1 MNIEDLLKRRINLQ
15 EIKLIM
21 AWVTRSNTRRAHL
34 WQLAK
39 SNERQTSVNAL
50 WVLTH
55 LSATDSKW
63 LGSLQDELI
72 DMLLIEN
79 DRSKKRLLLKL
90 LREQEFHP
98 ESLRTDLIDY
108 CLSKINSECEA
119 YATRA
124 FCIYVAF
131 KMCRHYPELAAELK
145 EHLAVLSHQNLS
157 PGLTCARRKTLAAI
171 DKL

>member
-1 MNIEDLLKRRINLQ
+1 MNLEDILKRRINLP

-21 AWVTRSNTRRAHL
+21 AWVNHSNTRRAHL
-34 WQLAK
+34 WQLAR

-55 LSATDSKW
+55 LSTKDSEW
-63 LGSLQDELI
+63 LGSLQNELI
-72 DMLLIEN
+72 DMLLVEN
-79 DRSKKRLLLKL
+79 DASKKRLLLKL

-98 ESLRTDLIDY
+98 ESLRSDLIDY
-108 CLSKINSECEA
+108 CLSKINSECEP

-131 KMCRHYPELAAELK
+131 KMCRHYPELVAELK
-145 EHLAVLSHQNLS
+145 EHLAILSHRNLS
-157 PGLTCARRKTLAAI
+157 PGLTCARRNTLAAI